1 MTTAPLER
9 RQQSK
14 QTPSAGIPGGNKS
27 GTGMFGWLSAL
38 SIWYFRVLS
47 IWREESKGRGL
58 CVGGEEGQMCGD
70 TELGTAG
77 LAEEHKEGKA
87 LGSAELSWQVSL
99 TEPLQTVT

>member
-14 QTPSAGIPGGNKS
+14 QTLSAGIPGGNKS

-47 IWREESKGRGL
+47 IWREESKGWGSVWEGRKGR
-58 CVGGEEGQMCGD
+58 CV
-70 TELGTAG
+70 GTAG